1 MNDYGDDDDEGAV
14 QQTKKLAF
22 VLSQLRDDLDEIV
35 SGLEWGG
42 SLQRGKRC
50 CEHTDPAGTRSAQ
63 SGPRGVSEPC
73 RMRSGVIV

>member
-35 SGLEWGG
+35 SGLE
-42 SLQRGKRC
+42 
-50 CEHTDPAGTRSAQ
+50 
-63 SGPRGVSEPC
+63 SGRLTYSVANDAASIQIRQVLGQLKVGLEE
-73 RMRSGVIV
+73 

>member
-35 SGLEWGG
+35 SGLESGG
-42 SLQRGKRC
+42 SLTAWQTMLR
-50 CEHTDPAGTRSAQ
+50 AY
-63 SGPRGVSEPC
+63 
-73 RMRSGVIV
+73 RSGRYSVSSKWA